1 MSKADF
7 QPAGKRG
14 VVAAGPRG
22 TPRYASICCVGV
34 EGCRGGPAKRSNFWG
49 RWRVFWI
56 GFKVGG
62 VQMRVEAIGVFEASE
77 GVPSLVGL
85 VDLVVPF
92 YKRGVRGCVG
102 R

>member
-1 MSKADF
+1 
-7 QPAGKRG
+7 
-14 VVAAGPRG
+14 
-22 TPRYASICCVGV
+22 
-34 EGCRGGPAKRSNFWG
+34 
-49 RWRVFWI
+49 VFWI

>member
-1 MSKADF
+1 M
-7 QPAGKRG
+7 
-14 VVAAGPRG
+14 
-22 TPRYASICCVGV
+22 
-34 EGCRGGPAKRSNFWG
+34 
-49 RWRVFWI
+49 
-56 GFKVGG
+56 GFEVGG
-62 VQMRVEAIGVFEASE
+62 VELRVEGIGVLEASE